1 MLTGAQ
7 RLGLSDRILSI
18 LVELGQGV
26 SASDL
31 AGHLREVT
39 QRDVVGRLQ
48 ALKNRGLV
56 TYARSDE
63 SPSAAG
69 TWTVSER
76 GRQAVSQVVIVT
88 EGSSTSKAERQE
100 PS

>member
-7 RLGLSDRILSI
+7 RSALSERILAV
-18 LVELGQGV
+18 LVGLEQGMT
-26 SASDL
+26 ASDV

-48 ALKNRGLV
+48 ALKNQGLV

-69 TWTVSER
+69 MWTMSER
-76 GRQAVSQVVIVT
+76 GRHAVSQVVMVT
-88 EGSSTSKAERQE
+88 EGSSTSKTERQK
-100 PS
+100 SS